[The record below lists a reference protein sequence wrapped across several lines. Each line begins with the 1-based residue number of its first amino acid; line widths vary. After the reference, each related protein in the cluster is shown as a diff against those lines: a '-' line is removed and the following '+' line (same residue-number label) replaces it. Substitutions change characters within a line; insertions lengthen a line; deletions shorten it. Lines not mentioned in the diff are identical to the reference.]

1 MASQPPHPIIVAG
14 DHKGFMNYALDQA
27 RLSPPA
33 TTKFC
38 VGAVLVDADKN
49 EILST
54 GYSLELPRDS
64 LGDPG
69 STHAEQC
76 CLIKV
81 AQKHDLPEERLGEV
95 LPNNTVLYTTMEPCN
110 KRLSGNRTCVER
122 ILRLNGAIK
131 VVYVGI
137 KEPEVFVGENVGR
150 KRLEDEGVVVTIVK
164 GMEDRILEVST
175 AGHNTKSK

>member
-1 MASQPPHPIIVAG
+1 MSSVSTYPEIKAG
-14 DHKGFMNYALDQA
+14 DHAAYMEYALAQA

-33 TTKFC
+33 PTKFC
-38 VGAVLVDADKN
+38 VGAVLVDEETN

-76 CLIKV
+76 CFIKI
-81 AQKHDLPEERLGEV
+81 AQKYHLPEERIGEV
-95 LPNNTVLYTTMEPCN
+95 LPQHTALYTTMEPCN

-122 ILRLNGAIK
+122 ILRLKGAVK
-131 VVYVGI
+131 SVYIGI
-137 KEPEVFVGENVGR
+137 REPKIFVGVNQGIT
-150 KRLEDEGVVVTIVK
+150 RLLDAGVKVEFVE
-164 GMEDRILEVST
+164 GMEDRILQVST
-175 AGHNTKSK
+175 AGHETSDL